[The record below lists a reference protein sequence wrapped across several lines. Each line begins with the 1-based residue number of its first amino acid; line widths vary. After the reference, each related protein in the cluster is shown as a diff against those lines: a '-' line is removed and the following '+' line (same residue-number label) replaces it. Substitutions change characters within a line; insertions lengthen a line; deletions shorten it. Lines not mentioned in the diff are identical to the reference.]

1 VARVKSS
8 AGKTAPQ
15 HFYRQSAV
23 VPYRRRAGSVE
34 ILMVTSRRKKRW
46 VMPKGVIEP
55 DLDAAASAAKEALE
69 EAGIEGRV
77 SKRPL
82 GSYRYEKWGGVCE
95 VEVYAMRVKTV
106 HDEWDESFR
115 DREWLSPK
123 SAIARCRERELRR
136 IVKRL
141 VADIGG

>member
-1 VARVKSS
+1 M
-8 AGKTAPQ
+8 GLPE
-15 HFYRQSAV
+15 HFFRQSAV
-23 VPYRRRAGSVE
+23 VPYRRLDRSVE
-34 ILMVTSRRKKRW
+34 ILMVTSRSGKRW

-77 SKRPL
+77 SRRPL
-82 GSYRYEKWGGVCE
+82 GSYRYAKWGGVCE
-95 VEVYAMRVKTV
+95 VEVYAMCVKTI
-106 HDEWDESFR
+106 HDEWEESFR

-123 SAIARCRERELRR
+123 MAVARCREPELQR

-141 VADIGG
+141 VKDLRRVRKS